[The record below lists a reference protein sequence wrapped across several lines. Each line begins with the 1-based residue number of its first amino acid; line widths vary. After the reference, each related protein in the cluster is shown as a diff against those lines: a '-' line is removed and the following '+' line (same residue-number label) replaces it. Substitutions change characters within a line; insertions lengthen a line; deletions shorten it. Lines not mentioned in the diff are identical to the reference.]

1 LEDKS
6 SVITTEY
13 LHEYWRVEMIIDTRA
28 LQIFDISMPISYS
41 MPVYKGK
48 EYKRP
53 IISIDGDF
61 STGSAYE
68 TRLELNL
75 HTGTHLDTP
84 KHMIPNGYT
93 LEELELNKVVTD
105 CKVFDLRSVKDKIT
119 DKDLFAL
126 DIKEGDFIILKTRN
140 SFEDILEKDFIYVD
154 KSGADYLIK
163 LKIKGVG
170 IDSLGIE
177 RSQPDHETHI
187 SLFDADVMILE
198 GLILKDIEE
207 GEYLLHAAPIFIPGA
222 EAAPVRAYLMR

>member
-1 LEDKS
+1 
-6 SVITTEY
+6 
-13 LHEYWRVEMIIDTRA
+13 MIINTND
-28 LQIFDISMPISYS
+28 LKIYDISMPISYS

-61 STGSAYE
+61 STGSVYE

-84 KHMIPNGYT
+84 KHMIPDGYT
-93 LEELELNKVVTD
+93 LEELDLSKVITACRVLDLTD
-105 CKVFDLRSVKDKIT
+105 VRDKIT
-119 DKDLFAL
+119 DKDLMRF
-126 DIKEGDFIILKTRN
+126 DIKEGEFILLKTRN

-154 KSGADYLIK
+154 RDGAKYLTK

-177 RSQPDHETHI
+177 RAQPDHETHI
-187 SLFDADVMILE
+187 SLFNADVMILE

-207 GEYLLHAAPIFIPGA
+207 GEYLLSAAPIYIPGA
-222 EAAPVRAYLMR
+222 EAAPVRAYLMK